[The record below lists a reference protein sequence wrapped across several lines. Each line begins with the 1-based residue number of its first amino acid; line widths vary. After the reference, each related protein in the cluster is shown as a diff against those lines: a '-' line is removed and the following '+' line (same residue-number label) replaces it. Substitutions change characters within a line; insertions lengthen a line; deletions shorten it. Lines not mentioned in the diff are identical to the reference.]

1 MSQISQKSISGITSI
16 TTPAGIDDQLTLHT
30 SDTSQAAKLDSA
42 GNFHFSNH
50 VNTTGI
56 TSASNFKT
64 GSSNLHSTGLT
75 VGDTFVHSTGVNASS
90 MDIDDFVDVGNN
102 IKLGNAGVI
111 TATSFVGD
119 GSDLTNLPAGLG
131 TALSATA
138 TSPLNKMYYT
148 NQVLGVP
155 SSITIDVPASASKA
169 YTQYADIK
177 VESSADLIIA
187 EGDDLIPDVL
197 GLADFGTFGGGASA
211 GRIRVNSITNAANDG
226 SPTVQKGLVVTGVC
240 TATSFSG
247 NADTASGL
255 SGNPSINTTGIIT
268 ATSFVGSGTN
278 GIKLPVGT
286 TAQRVNTTGT
296 IRFNSTLELPEYY
309 NGSAWIAIDSPPIV
323 SSISPTEVE
332 SAAGG
337 NITFTING
345 ERFSVGATVKLISNT
360 GVELTPSPVTRV
372 SATQLTAVIARN
384 SFVNA
389 QEPYDVRVVN
399 ASGLSSTLADQ
410 INVDNA
416 PTWNTSAGTIATI
429 NDTATGT
436 HATISATD
444 ADGDTVVYSIVSGS
458 IPAGTSLNSS
468 TGAISGD
475 PTNVSSSTTSSFTAR
490 ATAGGKTADRSFAI
504 VVNPVNDG
512 TTSAR
517 GATSAKAIYDAGYT
531 TSGKSIKYINFGGSV
546 GTKQVW
552 CDFDTQ
558 DASGNSGWML
568 CAKFTEAGQWN
579 GRDVDIRTSNAYIDP
594 GDGYAISC
602 NMADANMNMMRIT
615 VEDSANQALG
625 SSADADWYYEWTTTL
640 PWKAVWQPAAGTGS
654 GMTLANGDLIYC
666 SSSGGSGPRRTS
678 IRKFQKSH
686 NIKHNYTNTSHKFN
700 NISDFANNAGD
711 TYTAAGS
718 GVYGGDYHT
727 KSIGSGSEAPNTGT
741 FDMWY
746 ALSTNNQ
753 PFRIHYIGRTGN
765 YLNRTNPDTDGTI
778 GMLANGSTKTHT
790 GQDQDNECN
799 VKIGYDDDHLWQH
812 IDTNPNNTGGT
823 YANRN
828 SNASGKNMYWW
839 IK

>member
-1 MSQISQKSISGITSI
+1 MSQINLKSITGITSI
-16 TTPAGIDDQLTLHT
+16 TTPAGVDNQLTLHT
-30 SDTSQAAKLDSA
+30 NDTTQRVKVTQS
-42 GNFHFSNH
+42 
-50 VNTTGI
+50 GI
-56 TSASNFKT
+56 
-64 GSSNLHSTGLT
+64 
-75 VGDTFVHSTGVNASS
+75 D
-90 MDIDDFVDVGNN
+90 
-102 IKLGNAGVI
+102 
-111 TATSFVGD
+111 
-119 GSDLTNLPAGLG
+119 
-131 TALSATA
+131 
-138 TSPLNKMYYT
+138 
-148 NQVLGVP
+148 
-155 SSITIDVPASASKA
+155 
-169 YTQYADIK
+169 
-177 VESSADLIIA
+177 
-187 EGDDLIPDVL
+187 
-197 GLADFGTFGGGASA
+197 
-211 GRIRVNSITNAANDG
+211 
-226 SPTVQKGLVVTGVC
+226 VTGVV

-247 NADTASGL
+247 SGANLTGIDATALKDPAGNVKVQAQASGA
-255 SGNPSINTTGIIT
+255 IVTGILT
-268 ATSFVGSGTN
+268 ATTIVGSGTN

-296 IRFNSTLELPEYY
+296 LRFNSTLELPEYY

-345 ERFSVGATVKLISNT
+345 DRFSVGATVKLISNT

-389 QEPYDVRVVN
+389 QEPYDVKVIN
-399 ASGLSSTLADQ
+399 SSGLSSTLADQ

-429 NDTATGT
+429 NDLATGT

-444 ADGDTVVYSIVSGS
+444 ADGDTIAYSIVSGS
-458 IPAGTSLNSS
+458 IPAGTSLNSA

-517 GATSAKAIYDAGYT
+517 AATSAKAIYDAGYT
-531 TSGKSIKYINFGGSV
+531 TSGKAIRYINFGGSV

-568 CAKFTEAGQWN
+568 CAKFTEASQWG
-579 GRDVDIRTSNAYIDP
+579 GRDNDIRTTNAYVDP

-602 NMADANMNMMRIT
+602 NMADADMNMMRIT

-654 GMTLANGDLIYC
+654 GMTLANGDLIYS

-700 NISDFANNAGD
+700 NYSDFANNAGD
-711 TYTAAGS
+711 TYVAAGS

-727 KSIGSGSEAPNTGT
+727 KAIGAGSEAPNTGT

-753 PFRIHYIGRTGN
+753 VFRVYYITRSGN
-765 YLNRTNPDTDGTI
+765 YLNRTSPDTDGTI

-790 GQDQDNECN
+790 GQDQDTESN

-823 YANRN
+823 YANKN

>member
-1 MSQISQKSISGITSI
+1 MSQINLKSISGITSI
-16 TTPAGIDDQLTLHT
+16 TTPAGVDNQLTLHT
-30 SDTSQAAKLDSA
+30 NDTTQRVKVTQ
-42 GNFHFSNH
+42 N
-50 VNTTGI
+50 GI
-56 TSASNFKT
+56 
-64 GSSNLHSTGLT
+64 
-75 VGDTFVHSTGVNASS
+75 D
-90 MDIDDFVDVGNN
+90 
-102 IKLGNAGVI
+102 
-111 TATSFVGD
+111 
-119 GSDLTNLPAGLG
+119 
-131 TALSATA
+131 
-138 TSPLNKMYYT
+138 
-148 NQVLGVP
+148 
-155 SSITIDVPASASKA
+155 
-169 YTQYADIK
+169 
-177 VESSADLIIA
+177 
-187 EGDDLIPDVL
+187 
-197 GLADFGTFGGGASA
+197 
-211 GRIRVNSITNAANDG
+211 
-226 SPTVQKGLVVTGVC
+226 VTGVV

-268 ATSFVGSGTN
+268 AISFVGAGTS

-286 TAQRVNTTGT
+286 TAQRDNTQGML
-296 IRFNSTLELPEYY
+296 RYNSTLELPEYY
-309 NGSAWIAIDSPPIV
+309 NGTAWVAIDSPPIV

-345 ERFSVGATVKLISNT
+345 ERFSIGATVKLISNT
-360 GVELTPSPVTRV
+360 GVQLTPSPVTRV
-372 SATQLTAVIARN
+372 SATQLTAVIAKN

-389 QEPYDVRVVN
+389 QEPYDVKVIN

-429 NDTATGT
+429 NDLATGT

-444 ADGDTVVYSIVSGS
+444 ADGDTVAYSIVSGS
-458 IPAGTSLNSS
+458 IPAGTSLNSA

-490 ATAGGKTADRSFAI
+490 ATAGGKTADRSFSI

-517 GATSAKAIYDAGYT
+517 GATSAKAIYTAGYT
-531 TSGKSIKYINFGGSV
+531 TSGKAIKYINFGGSV

-568 CAKFTEAGQWN
+568 CAKFTEASQWN
-579 GRDVDIRTSNAYIDP
+579 GRDNDIRTTNAYVDP

-602 NMADANMNMMRIT
+602 NMADADMNMMRIT

-640 PWKAVWQPAAGTGS
+640 PWKGVWQPAAGTGS
-654 GMTLANGDLIYC
+654 GMTLANGNLIYC

-700 NISDFANNAGD
+700 NISDFANNAND
-711 TYTAAGS
+711 TYISAGS

-727 KSIGSGSEAPNTGT
+727 KAIGDGSEAPNTGT

-753 PFRIHYIGRTGN
+753 PFRIHYIGRSGN
-765 YLNRTNPDTDGTI
+765 YLNRTSPDTDGTI

-828 SNASGKNMYWW
+828 TNASGKNMYWW